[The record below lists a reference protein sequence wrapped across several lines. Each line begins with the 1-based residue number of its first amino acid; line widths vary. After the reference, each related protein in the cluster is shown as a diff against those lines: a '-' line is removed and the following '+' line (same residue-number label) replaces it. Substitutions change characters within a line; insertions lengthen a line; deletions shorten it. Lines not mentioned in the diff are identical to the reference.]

1 MRQAC
6 QFPAKIVR
14 GTVRDLLRDVLRD
27 RGGNI
32 LPIAAI
38 GMLVA
43 AVVVGSAVD
52 LSRDYLVRQQLQSAC
67 DAGVLAGRRTVTTAG
82 FDDASKKVAK
92 AYFDTNFSDAQQG
105 TRSTVFNPVS
115 TDNGQTIT
123 GTATTLLD
131 TLLMRIF
138 GKMTFDI
145 QVTCASS
152 MGVGNS
158 DIMMVLDTTGSMDF
172 TLSGSSQKRIDALRS
187 AMRNFYTTIYNATAN
202 SNARVRYGFVPFSST
217 VNVGKLLTD
226 VSKSYIVDSYA
237 YQSRAYELDDS
248 GSSDYTS
255 DWVRYSNDSWTYK
268 SSCTN
273 NMPSDENFGD
283 YSSGGS
289 KYQRKIEY
297 SCRQPNN
304 SSKYAIY
311 WHYLYRPWVM
321 RYHQRT
327 FSTSSFKK
335 FNSVN
340 TDTGNGGAN
349 VSSTWDGCIQ
359 ERDTVAQ
366 STFKYSATSGIT
378 PAGALDLDLDSAP
391 TSDDKTK
398 WRPLWPEV
406 SYRRWTDNGY
416 YTTAT
421 TNNGGSGGDYC
432 PVEARLLSTMSQS
445 EFNTVADSLVAVGGT
460 YLDIGM
466 IWGGRLMSQQ
476 GMWSTLNSDEP
487 SNGGKVSRHLIF
499 MTDGEMEP
507 NYTIAQAWGMEYWD
521 RRVTSDGSTD
531 DAKRHTQRFLAS
543 CEAIKAKGIR
553 VWVVA
558 FTSTLSTDLT
568 TCASDDSSF
577 TASSSADLNAAFQE
591 IAKQVG
597 ELRVVQ

>member
-6 QFPAKIVR
+6 HFPAKV
-14 GTVRDLLRDVLRD
+14 VRDVLRD
-27 RGGNI
+27 RAGNI

-52 LSRDYLVRQQLQSAC
+52 LSRDYLVREQIQSAC
-67 DAGVLAGRRTVTTAG
+67 DAAVLAGRRTVTTAG
-82 FDDASKKVAK
+82 FDAASKKVATD
-92 AYFDTNFSDAQQG
+92 YFNTNFSDAQQG
-105 TRSTVFNPVS
+105 TRLTAFDATS
-115 TDNGQTIT
+115 TDDGQTIT
-123 GTATTLLD
+123 GTATTVLD

-138 GKMTFDI
+138 GKDAFNI
-145 QVTCASS
+145 SVSCASS

-158 DIMMVLDTTGSMDF
+158 DIMMVLDTTGSMDY
-172 TLSGSSQKRIDALRS
+172 TLSGSSQKRIDALRA
-187 AMRNFYTTIYNATAN
+187 AMKNFYTTIYNATAN

-217 VNVGKLLTD
+217 VNVGKLVTA
-226 VSKSYIVDSYA
+226 VSSNYIVDSYS
-237 YQSRAYELDDS
+237 YQSRWYEPDDS
-248 GSSDYTS
+248 GDSDTG
-255 DWVRYSNDSWTYK
+255 DSWNAVTPATSYNALNDCNNAKPADTAFTEQGSGQSK
-268 SSCTN
+268 SQI
-273 NMPSDENFGD
+273 
-283 YSSGGS
+283 
-289 KYQRKIEY
+289 KKEY
-297 SCRQPNN
+297 SCLRDDRRSP
-304 SSKYAIY
+304 YYVY
-311 WHYLYRPWVM
+311 WRWLTRPYKM
-321 RYHQRT
+321 RYHPVT
-327 FSTSSFKK
+327 YDTSSFKK
-335 FNSVN
+335 FNSVS
-340 TDTGNGGAN
+340 TPTGNNGAA
-349 VSSTWDGCIQ
+349 VSSNWGGCIQ

-366 STFKYSATSGIT
+366 STFSYSSANGIV
-378 PAGALDLDLDSAP
+378 PKAALDLDLDSAP

-406 SYRRWTDNGY
+406 SYRRWTSGGS

-421 TNNGGSGGDYC
+421 TSYGGDAGTYC
-432 PVEARLLSTMSQS
+432 PVQARLLSTMTQTA
-445 EFNTVADSLVAVGGT
+445 FNSYADSLTAVGGT

-487 SNGGKVSRHLIF
+487 TNGGKVSRHLIF
-499 MTDGEMEP
+499 MTDGQMEP
-507 NYTIAQAWGMEYWD
+507 NQYIAQAWGMEYWD
-521 RRVTSDGSTD
+521 RRVTTDGSTND
-531 DAKRHTQRFLAS
+531 TARHTQRFLAT

-577 TASSSADLNAAFQE
+577 TANSSADLNTAFQE

>member
-6 QFPAKIVR
+6 QFTVKVVR
-14 GTVRDLLRDVLRD
+14 GVLKD
-27 RGGNI
+27 SGGNI

-52 LSRDYLVRQQLQSAC
+52 LSRDYLVREQLQSAC
-67 DAGVLAGRRTVTTAG
+67 DAAVLAGRRTVTTAG
-82 FDDASKKVAK
+82 FDATSKA
-92 AYFDTNFSDAQQG
+92 AATSYFNTNFSDAQQG
-105 TRSTVFNPVS
+105 TKSTAFDATS

-123 GTATTLLD
+123 GTATTVLD

-138 GKMTFDI
+138 GKDSFDI
-145 QVTCASS
+145 KVTCGSS

-158 DIMMVLDTTGSMDF
+158 DIMMVLDTTGSMDY
-172 TLSGSSQKRIDALRS
+172 TLSGSQTRIQALRA
-187 AMRNFYTTIYNATAN
+187 AMKNFYTTIYNATAN

-217 VNVGKLLTD
+217 VNVGKLVTA
-226 VSKSYIVDSYA
+226 VSSNYIVDSYS
-237 YQSRAYELDDS
+237 YQSRIYEPTGSVTYSDWTKYSTKVYTSSSCGSEVPAATVTGDVTSKSQKYQRTVQYKCDGSKSTYYIYSRNADTAYELNYRQIAYDTS
-248 GSSDYTS
+248 KFKTFATVTTPTGST
-255 DWVRYSNDSWTYK
+255 
-268 SSCTN
+268 
-273 NMPSDENFGD
+273 
-283 YSSGGS
+283 GG
-289 KYQRKIEY
+289 
-297 SCRQPNN
+297 
-304 SSKYAIY
+304 
-311 WHYLYRPWVM
+311 
-321 RYHQRT
+321 
-327 FSTSSFKK
+327 
-335 FNSVN
+335 
-340 TDTGNGGAN
+340 N
-349 VSSTWDGCIQ
+349 VSSSWDGCIQ

-378 PAGALDLDLDSAP
+378 PSGALDLDLDTAP

-398 WRPLWPEV
+398 WRPLWPDV
-406 SYRRWTDNGY
+406 TYRRWSDYGY

-421 TNNGGSGGDYC
+421 THNGGSAGDYC
-432 PVEARLLSTMSQS
+432 PVESRLLSTMTQTA
-445 EFNTVADSLVAVGGT
+445 FNSYADSLSAVGGT

-487 SNGGKVSRHLIF
+487 TNGGKVSRHLIF

-507 NYTIAQAWGMEYWD
+507 NYLIAQAWGVEYWD

-531 DAKRHTQRFLAS
+531 DEKRHTQRFLAT

-558 FTSTLSTDLT
+558 FTSTLSSDLT
-568 TCASDDSSF
+568 TCASDDSSY
-577 TASSSADLNAAFQE
+577 TASSAADLNTAFQE